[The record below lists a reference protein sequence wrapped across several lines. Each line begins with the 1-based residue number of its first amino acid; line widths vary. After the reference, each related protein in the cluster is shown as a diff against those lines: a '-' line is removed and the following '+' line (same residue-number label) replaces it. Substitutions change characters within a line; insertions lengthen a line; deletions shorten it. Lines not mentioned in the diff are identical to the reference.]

1 MMRKEAHNQVFVPTT
16 AQQQAG
22 YAHLQ
27 QVNQSY
33 YHNQSNPANHNTNNS
48 QGQGQGQG
56 QGPSHGYQTRGAT
69 AGHGASAQ
77 SPMYSTATPAGAA
90 TRW

>member
-33 YHNQSNPANHNTNNS
+33 YHNQSNPANHATNN
-48 QGQGQGQG
+48 GHN
-56 QGPSHGYQTRGAT
+56 HGYQTRGAT
-69 AGHGASAQ
+69 AHGSPT
-77 SPMYSTATPAGAA
+77 PMYTAATPAGAV